1 MSREKA
7 PNETIRRL
15 PMYLRALLVC
25 PADKRI
31 ISSDELA
38 NHVGL
43 NSPQV
48 RKDLSY
54 FGAFGTPGVGYE
66 VPQLVERIRGILGI
80 QRAPRVALVGAG
92 KLGRALA
99 FFEGFKMYGFE
110 IAAVFDK
117 SPRKIG
123 RKIGNLTV
131 EPVSGIDG
139 LGRRDIRMAILAVPA
154 TASQKVAE
162 SLVDAGVTGILNTTF
177 CRLKLP
183 PNIKV
188 ATIDAAMELGVL
200 PYYMNSAGSDDAGHG
215 PDLPAARKNGLDG
228 SHNVSINLR
237 KARL

>member
-1 MSREKA
+1 MGRQRV

-38 NHVGL
+38 DHVGL

-54 FGAFGTPGVGYE
+54 FGAFGTPGVGYD
-66 VPQLVERIRGILGI
+66 VPQLTERIRDILGI
-80 QRAPRVALVGAG
+80 QQAPRVALVGAG
-92 KLGRALA
+92 KLGRALV

-110 IAAVFDK
+110 IAAVFDN

-131 EPVSGIDG
+131 ESLASI
-139 LGRRDIRMAILAVPA
+139 GRLDHRDIRLAILAVPA
-154 TASQKVAE
+154 EASQEVAE
-162 SLVDAGVTGILNTTF
+162 TLVAAGVTGILNMTF

-183 PNIKV
+183 PHVKV

-200 PYYMNSAGSDDAGHG
+200 PYYMNDAGSDEASAG
-215 PDLPAARKNGLDG
+215 PNGSTDRIT
-228 SHNVSINLR
+228 V
-237 KARL
+237 